1 MDVAEKRRPGRPV
14 DLTLVA
20 RREEEILAAAT
31 RMFASQGYPN
41 TDLQV
46 LADTLGVG
54 KGTVYRY
61 FPSKEELFL
70 ASVDRAMQ
78 QLHQYIDGRTSGI
91 DDALERI
98 KEAIRA
104 FLGFFDAHPEMVELL
119 IQERAEFRDR
129 DKPTYVLHREA
140 NIEPWHE
147 LLKGLINDGR
157 IRDIPVTQ
165 ITDVLSNLLYGTIF
179 TEHFH
184 RKNVQLEQRTE
195 EIIDIALYG
204 LLTEAER
211 ARQALAAPGSG
222 TTTKR
227 PRT

>member
-1 MDVAEKRRPGRPV
+1 MKVAEKRRPGRPV

-31 RMFASQGYPN
+31 GMFARLGYPN

-70 ASVDRAMQ
+70 AAVDRAMR
-78 QLHQYIDGRTSGI
+78 LLNHYIEAQTWEVSDP
-91 DDALERI
+91 LERI

-104 FLGFFDAHPEMVELL
+104 FLAFFDGQPETVELL

-129 DKPTYVLHREA
+129 QRPTYVFHREA
-140 NIEPWHE
+140 NIRPWHD
-147 LLKGLINDGR
+147 LLRGLIKDGR
-157 IRDIPVTQ
+157 IRDLPVTQ

-184 RKNVQLEQRTE
+184 RKNVNLQQRTE
-195 EIIDIALYG
+195 EIIDIALLG

-211 ARQALAAPGSG
+211 ARAISTQGI
-222 TTTKR
+222 TKQIL
-227 PRT
+227 T